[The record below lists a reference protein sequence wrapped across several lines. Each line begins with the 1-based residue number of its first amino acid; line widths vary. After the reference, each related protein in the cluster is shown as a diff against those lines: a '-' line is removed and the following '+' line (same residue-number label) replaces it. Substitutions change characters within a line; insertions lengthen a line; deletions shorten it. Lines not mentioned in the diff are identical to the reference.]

1 MVRVLPGEPPGL
13 LAGLNICTAVN
24 EGYSF
29 ILRPCYLLDF
39 GDVSDEG
46 FVVDVLEQSLQLVQ
60 VSDEV
65 LTDPLGRET
74 TTPPTCSQTATA
86 CTFPVAQFTGRKRA
100 QL

>member
-29 ILRPCYLLDF
+29 ILRHCYLLDF

-46 FVVDVLEQSLQLVQ
+46 VVVDVLEQSLQLVQ

-74 TTPPTCSQTATA
+74 TTHVLKQQQA
-86 CTFPVAQFTGRKRA
+86 CTFPVAQFTGRKCA